1 MHKKGHKLKTSP
13 LVKNPQFSSNLADI
27 QAKLPTNEVII
38 LTKFHKECK
47 KIADILLRQKIL
59 ACALFYASPFS
70 FYECIF
76 SGSFDACQIDEV
88 REVGAYKKGTM
99 ITGDNVADVVI
110 VLKTMPTKESVNLLG
125 KKILETMIEKNLQ
138 DGLKML
144 SNDRGFDL
152 TTPKATVAIHISTIG
167 PNVKNIGKLKF

>member
-1 MHKKGHKLKTSP
+1 MNVL
-13 LVKNPQFSSNLADI
+13 
-27 QAKLPTNEVII
+27 
-38 LTKFHKECK
+38 
-47 KIADILLRQKIL
+47 
-59 ACALFYASPFS
+59 
-70 FYECIF
+70 F

-125 KKILETMIEKNLQ
+125 AKILNTMIEKNLQ

-144 SNDRGFDL
+144 CNDRGFDL
-152 TTPKATVAIHISTIG
+152 TSPKATVAIHISTIAA
-167 PNVKNIGKLKF
+167 NVKNIGNLKF